1 MRVNTTE
8 LLNLA
13 ERNIVE
19 AHLVVGNGGRAT
31 HFFYGYD
38 HSTGQFTTEGI
49 DGEEMLETREEV
61 LAKYPDER
69 GAIWTIDQCYVP
81 GEDESQ

>member
-1 MRVNTTE
+1 MQTNTTA

-19 AHLVVGNGGRAT
+19 AHLTVGGGGRAT

-38 HSTGQFTTEGI
+38 SSTGQFTTEGI
-49 DGEEMLETREEV
+49 DGEEVLETRSEI
-61 LAKYPDER
+61 LAEYPNNR
-69 GAIWTIDQCYVP
+69 GEIWTIDQCYVP
-81 GEDESQ
+81 GED